1 MKKIYLINYFPYMA
15 LFFMYAFVD
24 LKKLLGCSIINI
36 LDNNYLLNHL
46 IGIFAL
52 YMFTMISNT
61 NQPPIISLL
70 ISIPMYLLFL
80 INTRGNYIFI
90 IPNIIIIMSLYTID
104 KTRLYNLENNKLSK
118 KTNRIIKDIE
128 VILFSIFILISII
141 GFIYYIID
149 LNKNNKNWTFIKF
162 YKNKNTRC

>member
-15 LFFMYAFVD
+15 LFFMYSFVD
-24 LKKLLGCSIINI
+24 LKKLLGCSIKKT

-52 YMFTMISNT
+52 YMFTMISNS

-80 INTRGNYIFI
+80 INTRGNYMFI

-104 KTRLYNLENNKLSK
+104 KTRIYNLENNKISEN
-118 KTNRIIKDIE
+118 TNKIIKNIE
-128 VILFSIFILISII
+128 VMLFSIFILISII
-141 GFIYYIID
+141 GFIYYIIN
-149 LNKNNKNWTFIKF
+149 LNKNNKNWTFINF

>member
-1 MKKIYLINYFPYMA
+1 
-15 LFFMYAFVD
+15 MYAFVD
-24 LKKLLGCSIINI
+24 LKKLLGCSIINV

-52 YMFTMISNT
+52 YMFNMISNN

-90 IPNIIIIMSLYTID
+90 ISNIIIIMSLYTID
-104 KTRLYNLENNKLSK
+104 KTRLYNLENNKLSE
-118 KTNRIIKDIE
+118 KTNRIIKNIE
-128 VILFSIFILISII
+128 VILIGIFILISIF